1 MRRKGKEGERGADVE
16 GADKEEERRWSDAER
31 ERED

>member
-1 MRRKGKEGERGADVE
+1 MRCKEKEERGADVE

-31 ERED
+31 EQEA